1 MLIIFPILV
10 VWLGY
15 LAVRTRISKSAPLI
29 SLGLS
34 FSGAFLLSTLI
45 FEMLPELYTGGDH
58 KSIGLFLS
66 LGILLQLSLE
76 YLSQGAEHGHTH
88 HHGHSGKVPW
98 LVIGS
103 LCIHAF
109 LEGIPLGGL
118 TGLFWGVLVHKFTIA
133 LALSLL
139 LMETKAPKFS
149 SLWAIG
155 VFSIMTP
162 LGSFLSGQSLWPEHW
177 NNYLNALAVGILLHI
192 ATVIL
197 FESSD
202 GHRFNLRKF
211 AVILGGFALGYLVG

>member
-1 MLIIFPILV
+1 MLIISPIIV

-15 LAVRTRISKSAPLI
+15 LAVQTRTTQSGPYM

-45 FEMLPELYTGGDH
+45 FEMLPELFQDQAPKTV
-58 KSIGLFLS
+58 GLFLS
-66 LGILLQLSLE
+66 LGIILQLSLE

-88 HHGHSGKVPW
+88 HHGHSGRVPW

-103 LCIHAF
+103 LCIHAL
-109 LEGIPLGGL
+109 LEGIPLSSL
-118 TGLFWGVLVHKFTIA
+118 NGLFWGVLVHKFTIA

-139 LMETKAPKFS
+139 LLESKAPKYLSLGTIGAFS
-149 SLWAIG
+149 L
-155 VFSIMTP
+155 MTP

-202 GHRFNLRKF
+202 GHRFNWRKF